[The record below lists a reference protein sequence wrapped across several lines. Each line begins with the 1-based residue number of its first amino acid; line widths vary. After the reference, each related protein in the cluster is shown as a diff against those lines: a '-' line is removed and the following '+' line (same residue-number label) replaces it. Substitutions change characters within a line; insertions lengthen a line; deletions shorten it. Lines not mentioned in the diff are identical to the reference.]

1 MLIAFILGLFIG
13 FLSCIPI
20 GPVNV
25 WVVNTFIKR
34 DFNSAFAI
42 ALGGCLMDFIYFMIV
57 LTGLSFFNFSLKTI
71 LFFKIAGVAFLFLF
85 GLKELIVKN
94 RNFNLD
100 EKSET
105 NKSTLVGFFILGIVI
120 YSSNPALIVSMSG
133 VAAAIKSWN
142 LFENNLKSYF
152 TLSTGFA
159 LGSAIWFY
167 LLLKIVKRYE
177 NKIPEKFYNN
187 FSRACG
193 VLIVGISLYMAFKV
207 YKENFS
213 F

>member
-1 MLIAFILGLFIG
+1 MLIAFTVGLFIG

-25 WVVNTFIKR
+25 WVVNTLIKR
-34 DFNSAFAI
+34 DFSSAFSI
-42 ALGGCLMDFIYFMIV
+42 ALGGCLMDFIYFMVV

-71 LFFKIAGVAFLFLF
+71 LIFKIAGVVFLFLF
-85 GLKELIVKN
+85 GLKELIVKS

-105 NKSTLVGFFILGIVI
+105 NKTTLIGFFILGIAI

-133 VAAAIKSWN
+133 MAAAIKSWN
-142 LFENNLKSYF
+142 LFDNNLRSYF
-152 TLSTGFA
+152 FLSTGFA
-159 LGSAIWFY
+159 LGSAFWFY
-167 LLLKIVKRYE
+167 LLLKIVKKYE
-177 NKIPEKFYNN
+177 NKIPEIFYTN

-207 YKENFS
+207 YKDNFS